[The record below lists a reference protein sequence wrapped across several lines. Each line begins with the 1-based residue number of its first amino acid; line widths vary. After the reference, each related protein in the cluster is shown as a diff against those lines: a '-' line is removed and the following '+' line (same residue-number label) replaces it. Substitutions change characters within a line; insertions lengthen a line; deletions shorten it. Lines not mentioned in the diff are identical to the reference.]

1 MPSIFGAPKIPLP
14 GITHKTKPAPE
25 PSKKPVIITTKPTP
39 GTHTLE
45 VVEVDD
51 SPVKMPS
58 SILEHGIGQSEKVV
72 ELLMAA
78 DEQLEKTGLASEIK
92 EGVESIASSVVGEVE
107 SVASSVGN
115 AVESAASSVG
125 NALEAG
131 LKDAASIAGNVASD
145 AVGFAGSLLSSFLGP
160 IVSGN
165 LVPILILAGLA
176 ILVIIIIL
184 KVL

>member
-1 MPSIFGAPKIPLP
+1 MPSIFGAPKIPIP
-14 GITHKTKPAPE
+14 GISHKTKPAPE

-45 VVEVDD
+45 VAEVQDA
-51 SPVKMPS
+51 PAPAFPG
-58 SILEHGIGQSEKVV
+58 ILEHGIGQSEKVV
-72 ELLMAA
+72 ELLMTA
-78 DEQLEKTGLASEIK
+78 DQELEKTGLASEIK
-92 EGVESIASSVVGEVE
+92 EEVEDIASSIVGEVE
-107 SVASSVGN
+107 SVASSVGS
-115 AVESAASSVG
+115 AVES
-125 NALEAG
+125 G

-165 LVPILILAGLA
+165 LVPILILGALA
-176 ILVIIIIL
+176 ILAVIIIL